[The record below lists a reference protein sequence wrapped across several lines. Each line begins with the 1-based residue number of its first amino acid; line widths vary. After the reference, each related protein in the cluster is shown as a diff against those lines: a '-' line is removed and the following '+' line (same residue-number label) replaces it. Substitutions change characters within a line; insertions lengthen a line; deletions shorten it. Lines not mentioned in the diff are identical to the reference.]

1 MLVEVGQ
8 RFVAAELLQAVLALI
23 LGVRS
28 MRGRTRIRGC
38 GAGQRLLS
46 ASAGDEGRLAA
57 GQLPAEDALLRGAQF
72 CANATAAS
80 SSSAAADERCG
91 CRCRVAAA
99 LMLVVMLLVVVMTFK
114 GCAVRRPQMLPKSL
128 RIFVRFAASIH
139 PAAELL
145 LIHSAAN
152 NILLLLGLKAANI
165 FWGCAL

>member
-72 CANATAAS
+72 CANAA
-80 SSSAAADERCG
+80 SSAAAAADEQCG
-91 CRCRVAAA
+91 CRCRVAAT

-152 NILLLLGLKAANI
+152 DILLLLGLKAANI